1 MYVCMYVCKYVCTC
15 VYKSLPRYKIAIY
28 SSMNLSNAPQEWLLF
43 RLLALLFGDVES
55 CWNLV
60 LAVDYD
66 WDSDDAVLRYLIES

>member
-1 MYVCMYVCKYVCTC
+1 MYVCMYVCKYVCTY
-15 VYKSLPRYKIAIY
+15 VYKSLPRYNIAIY
-28 SSMNLSNAPQEWLLF
+28 SSVNLSNVPQWLLL

-60 LAVDYD
+60 LAIDYD